1 MPTWRQGISVG
12 EWRQVSGTSLAA
24 APIAVKTFPSLS
36 VLGPEGKVVA
46 WNGFAVDTRDSSI
59 YSAASGGHMDYAGN
73 EVNRIRLSDNAP
85 VWTEPRAATPVS
97 QIVANATHYAD
108 GRPTSRHSYYGTVV
122 NEVRN
127 RAMVL
132 SGARWGDGYSPG
144 GVLDGFNLTSND
156 WDTARTYPDAP
167 IADFGAYNGWT
178 IVDHKSTGDVYAFAN
193 FSVLR
198 WSNATNTWTRLL
210 ANTAIYGQYAASAL
224 DTKRNRVFVVGGNVN
239 DQGVYDLA
247 ANTAQSVSLAGPNAG
262 SLSGDGNAMVYDPAL
277 DAFLVRKGDA
287 GGTVYRINAQT
298 FSVDTLPNTGGAA
311 VPATSNGVW
320 KRFLYVPNLKG
331 IVYFPTYGGDLWFLR
346 TS

>member
-1 MPTWRQGISVG
+1 MPTWRQGIAVG
-12 EWRQVSGTSLAA
+12 EWRQVAGTALAS

-36 VLGPEGKVVA
+36 VVGPEAKVIA

-85 VWTEPRAATPVS
+85 AWTEPRASTPVA
-97 QIVANATHYAD
+97 QIIANTTHYAD

-144 GVLDGFNLTSND
+144 GVLDGFNLASND
-156 WDTARTYPDAP
+156 WDSARTYPDGP

-178 IVDHKSTGDVYAFAN
+178 VVDHKSSGDVYAFAN

-198 WSNATNTWTRLL
+198 WSNATNTWSRRL
-210 ANTAIYGQYAASAL
+210 AGTAIYGQYAASAM
-224 DTKRNRVFVVGGNVN
+224 DTKRNRVLVVGGNAN
-239 DQGVYDLA
+239 DHGLYDLGV
-247 ANTAQSVSLAGPNAG
+247 NTVQSISLVGPNAG
-262 SLSGDGNAMVYDPAL
+262 SLSGDGNAMVYDPIL

-298 FSVDTLPNTGGAA
+298 FNVDTLPITGGATISS
-311 VPATSNGVW
+311 TSNGVW
-320 KRFLYVPNLKG
+320 ARFLYVPKLKG
-331 IVYFPTYGGDLWFLR
+331 IVYFPTYGGNLWFLR